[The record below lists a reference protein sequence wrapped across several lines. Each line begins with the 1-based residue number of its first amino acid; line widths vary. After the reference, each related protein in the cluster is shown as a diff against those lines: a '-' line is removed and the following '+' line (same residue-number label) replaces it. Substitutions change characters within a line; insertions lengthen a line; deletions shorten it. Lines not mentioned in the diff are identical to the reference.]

1 MSSDTTERVY
11 RFIVDYIAAHDGLSP
26 SQREIA
32 EGCYIVRSAVLRHLD
47 RLEAW
52 GASYGNLEKPAVFVF
67 PSAVRKKLLR
77 IKSEQMLGHMLTT
90 LQNNQDILEMQ

>member
-52 GASYGNLEKPAVFVF
+52 GRS
-67 PSAVRKKLLR
+67 LR
-77 IKSEQMLGHMLTT
+77 EPGKARSIRIPKRGTEEVACTT
-90 LQNNQDILEMQ
+90 GLALR